1 MERANDTT
9 SRTSGW
15 SQLNEALRSSTT
27 AQAAEVAREH
37 WFDLLAW
44 PVHGA
49 DPVGRHP
56 DSAADEPVL
65 AALFALMA
73 LDDRSG
79 GWSAFRRWKAA
90 IPALDDPAEMLPT
103 IDRAIILATKAEL
116 HRREGR
122 PEWAATAARAG
133 IAELDAL
140 PVVGADHAD
149 TVSGLYARFGASLLD
164 TSPLDGAATG
174 EALDTF
180 VKGLESARDQALS
193 SASANLAMLASV
205 HARQGDTRRA
215 RNILAA
221 AADTAPIR
229 PDDAAMFRTAE
240 AILAVDRLD
249 APTATGLLARVA
261 PATGRAGHWMPYVLA
276 TAMAE
281 LLNGYPGRALAFL
294 DQSVREGGPEGR
306 TEAGRGALAPARAVL
321 QLSLGHPDA
330 ASAVLRREP
339 VGDVGR
345 RIGTAR
351 VELVLG
357 RHGAALQQLRPLSAM
372 TMSIRESAEA
382 SALEVAALL
391 RFSTEKRAAPVLDH
405 LGALLSNS
413 RELLL
418 PLALLPP
425 QDLTKVARALGSL
438 GFQEIASAPGLRSVL
453 PDAGPGV
460 FLTRRETAVLTA
472 LLVHSSHTAIAS
484 QLSVSVNTVKSQLRS
499 VYRKLDVSTRDQAIA
514 VALERHLLVEK
525 E

>member
-1 MERANDTT
+1 VERANDTT
-9 SRTSGW
+9 SRTNGW
-15 SQLNEALRSSTT
+15 SELNEALRSSQT
-27 AQAAEVAREH
+27 AQAAQVAREH

-44 PVHGA
+44 PAPGP
-49 DPVGRHP
+49 DPVAQRP
-56 DSAADEPVL
+56 DAAVEEPVL
-65 AALFALMA
+65 ATLFALMA
-73 LDDRSG
+73 LDRSG
-79 GWSAFRRWKAA
+79 GRSALRRWKAA
-90 IPALDDPAEMLPT
+90 IPSLGDQSSTMMT
-103 IDRAIILATKAEL
+103 IDRAIILAADVEL

-122 PEWAATAARAG
+122 PDRVASAARAG

-140 PVVGADHAD
+140 PMVDAHLAD

-164 TSPLDGAATG
+164 SSVLDGAATE

-180 VKGLESARDQALS
+180 VKGLESAHDEALP

-205 HARQGDTRRA
+205 HARHGDTSRA
-215 RNILAA
+215 GNLVAA
-221 AADTAPIR
+221 AADAAPAR

-261 PATGRAGHWMPYVLA
+261 GAAGRAGHWIPFVVA
-276 TAMAE
+276 TASAE

-294 DQSVREGGPEGR
+294 DQSVREGGAEGR
-306 TEAGRGALAPARAVL
+306 SEAARAALAPVRAVL

-339 VGDVGR
+339 VGEVAR

-372 TMSIRESAEA
+372 NLSVRQSSEA
-382 SALEVAALL
+382 SALEAAALL
-391 RFSTEKRAAPVLDH
+391 RFSSEQRAAPVLDH
-405 LGALLSNS
+405 LGAILSNS

-425 QDLTKVARALGSL
+425 QDLMRVTRALDSL
-438 GFQEIASAPGLRSVL
+438 GYEEVASAATLRSVL

-460 FLTRRETAVLTA
+460 ILTRRETAVLAA
-472 LLVHSSHTAIAS
+472 LLTHSSHTAIAA